1 MGVVMS
7 SSGRKSKVGS
17 SMSNVVRCSAVR
29 RHYTRAT
36 RQITRAPSPYIYT
49 ND

>member
-1 MGVVMS
+1 
-7 SSGRKSKVGS
+7 
-17 SMSNVVRCSAVR
+17 MSNVVTCSAVR

-36 RQITRAPSPYIYT
+36 RQITRVPSPYVHT